1 MIGDKKQDNGGFTY
15 VEILICLVI
24 IALIVTPISYSFLT
38 AVKIRVAAVEMD
50 EATTYAEQLLNDIKF
65 QMTEDIMLQQE
76 VLGTRYKTSGKSAAE
91 INKVKEGVAQYLLD
105 WSELPAGVTKRDSVH
120 LNTFLT
126 SLEVTDLA
134 VRYDTNKYAYEVA
147 LWRISD
153 VLLTSDTLTL
163 DKDTIKKA
171 TKIYSDTDSSYQ
183 FQEVNYDVGSMVNPI
198 AFKITSEMLRAFKD
212 DTLSYV
218 PNQVTNEKIL
228 DINTIKFGAT
238 GMPAVVNKKQKEAL
252 PITVEPNIRVGF
264 NEILDSDGTKL
275 GYVFHINEGTVS
287 STDFPEDR
295 SHYRSIIEVDVRNLL
310 RKSEDLSEI
319 TTYDGLTFKFINY
332 TKYNQFIR
340 IKKNLIE
347 TEDRDAITS
356 KFNVVVEDK
365 ADGKSIITQINDT
378 KPYENYL
385 IAVVVR
391 DKNPVQGQA
400 GKVVK
405 KMINIYSY
413 DINTS
418 KRR

>member
-1 MIGDKKQDNGGFTY
+1 MVGHKKQDNQGFTY
-15 VEILICLVI
+15 IEILICLVI
-24 IALIVTPISYSFLT
+24 IALMVTPISYSFLIS
-38 AVKIRVAAVEMD
+38 VKTRVAAVEMD

-76 VLGTRYKTSGKSAAE
+76 VLGLRHKTSGKSAAE
-91 INKVKEGVAQYLLD
+91 IKKVKEGLAQYLLD
-105 WSELPAGVTKRDSVH
+105 WSELPAGVTKRESAH

-126 SLEVTDLA
+126 SLGVTDLA
-134 VRYDTNKYAYEVA
+134 VRYDMDKYAYEVA

-153 VLLTSDTLTL
+153 ILLTSDTLTL
-163 DKDTIKKA
+163 DRDSIQKA

-183 FQEVNYDVGSMVNPI
+183 FQEVNYHMGSMVNPI
-198 AFKITSEMLRAFKD
+198 TFKITFEMLRAFKD

-228 DINTIKFGAT
+228 DINIIKFGTT
-238 GMPAVVNKKQKEAL
+238 GVPTVVNKKQKDAL
-252 PITVEPNIRVGF
+252 PTMVEPNIRIEL
-264 NEILDSDGTKL
+264 NEILDSNRTKV
-275 GYVFHINEGTVS
+275 GYVFHINEGIIS
-287 STDFPEDR
+287 SADFPEDR

-319 TTYDGLTFKFINY
+319 TTYDRLTFKFVNH
-332 TKYNQFIR
+332 TKYNQFIH

-347 TEDRDAITS
+347 TEDRNVINS
-356 KFNVVVEDK
+356 KFNVVVVDK

-385 IAVVVR
+385 IAIVVR
-391 DKNPVQGQA
+391 DKNPVQGKA